1 MNRNEYLNAIS
12 AKLKGLSEEDLKK
25 ALAFYKEAL
34 DDRIEEGMTEEEAIA
49 DIGTPEDI
57 AAQIAAEIPLSK
69 LIKAKAKTSRS
80 PKVWEIVL
88 LVIFF
93 PIWAPILLSLFIL
106 VFSVYISLWFAV
118 LAFVISAV
126 AIILTGAAGLLA
138 SVILIPHVT
147 VFNVIAFLGVSFLLL
162 GIGCFLLIPTAF
174 AFLGMVKLGG
184 VLIRAIKRMFVAK

>member
-1 MNRNEYLNAIS
+1 MNRTEYMEAIR

-69 LIKAKAKTSRS
+69 LIKAKANTSRA

-93 PIWAPILLSLFIL
+93 PIWAPILLSLFI
-106 VFSVYISLWFAV
+106 VIFSVYLSLWAV
-118 LAFVISAV
+118 VLSLLISSV
-126 AIILTGAAGLLA
+126 AIILSGVAGLIA

-147 VFNVIAFLGVSFLLL
+147 VFNVIAFLGVSFLIL

-174 AFLGMVKLGG
+174 AFL
-184 VLIRAIKRMFVAK
+184 